1 MNSEE
6 LLIDADGHI
15 LEPPDVWERYL
26 EPRYRDRALRIR
38 VGEDGYEFLEIDR
51 KRAQL
56 TSAALLHS
64 LGGMKMLREM
74 GAKVEDFNASRRDAL
89 GQTKGQKHGIF
100 DSLATGYPEDTY
112 LSGCAPGAMDMKERL
127 EILDREGMAYSII
140 YPTLGLLWEAELF
153 DIELSSA
160 YCRAYNRW
168 ITEFCGD
175 SGGRLVPIAHISLGD
190 PAEAARELERAVK
203 AGCRGAFVC
212 PFTITRKP
220 HGHPDHDRFFAAAQ
234 DLGVP
239 IGIHPTLEPAQ
250 WSVHQRFDGMA
261 WADWYFD
268 LFAAQGVPQAFAT
281 FFQYG
286 VFDRFP
292 SLRVV
297 VLESGAGW
305 IGYWLDRGDAIYRRT
320 TLGST
325 VQLKQKPSDY
335 FRRQCYISADPDERS
350 IAALTRLVGEDRF
363 FWASD
368 YPHPDH
374 PGNYLEELRGM
385 VEGMATS
392 ARRGVLGENV
402 ARAYKLIDFGS
413 KPQEASPA

>member
-1 MNSEE
+1 MPSEE

-15 LEPPDVWERYL
+15 LEPPDLWERYL

-38 VGEDGYEFLEIDR
+38 VGDDGFEFLEIDG
-51 KRAQL
+51 KRAEL
-56 TSAALLHS
+56 TSAGLLHS
-64 LGGMKMLREM
+64 LGGMKKLREL
-74 GAKVEDFNASRRDAL
+74 GAEVENLNERRRSEL
-89 GQTKGQKHGIF
+89 GRSADQRHQIF
-100 DSLATGYPEDTY
+100 DSLGTNSKEDTY
-112 LSGCAPGAMDMKERL
+112 LSGCAPGAMDMRERL
-127 EILDREGMAYSII
+127 AILDREAMAKAVI

-153 DIELSSA
+153 DLELSSA

-168 ITEFCGD
+168 ITDFCGD
-175 SGGRLVPIAHISLGD
+175 SGGRLVPISHISFGD

-203 AGCRGAFVC
+203 AGCRGAFAC
-212 PFTITRKP
+212 PFTITRKA
-220 HGHPDHDRFFAAAQ
+220 HGHKDHDAIFAAAQ

-239 IGIHPTLEPAQ
+239 LAIHPTLEPVK
-250 WSVHQRFDGMA
+250 WGVHQRFDGMG

-292 SLRVV
+292 RLKVV

-320 TLGST
+320 SLGGT
-325 VQLKQKPSDY
+325 VQLKERPSYY
-335 FRRQCYISADPDERS
+335 FKRQCYISGDPDERS
-350 IAALTRLVGEDRF
+350 IAAMTRLIGDDRF

-374 PGNYLEELRGM
+374 PGDYLTELRGM
-385 VEGMATS
+385 VEGMSAP

-402 ARAYKLIDFGS
+402 AHAYGLI
-413 KPQEASPA
+413 

>member
-15 LEPPDVWERYL
+15 LEPPDLWEKYL
-26 EPRYRDRALRIR
+26 EAKYRARALRIR
-38 VGEDGYEFLEIDR
+38 VGDDGYEFLEIDG
-51 KRAQL
+51 KRARL
-56 TSAALLHS
+56 TSATLLNS
-64 LGGMKMLREM
+64 LGGMKKLREM
-74 GAKVEDFNASRRDAL
+74 GAKVEDFNASRREKL
-89 GQTKGQKHGIF
+89 GGNAGNPHAIF
-100 DSLATGYPEDTY
+100 DSLSTGRAEDTY
-112 LSGCAPGAMDMKERL
+112 LAGCAPGAMDMKERMQ
-127 EILDREGMAYSII
+127 ILDREGMAKAVI

-153 DIELSSA
+153 DVELSSA

-168 ITEFCGD
+168 IAEFCGD

-190 PAEAARELERAVK
+190 PVEAARELERAVK
-203 AGCRGAFVC
+203 AGCKGAFVC
-212 PFTITRKP
+212 PFTITRRP
-220 HGHPDHDRFFAAAQ
+220 HGHPAHDAVFAAAQ

-239 IGIHPTLEPAQ
+239 LAIHPTLEPPQ
-250 WSVHQRFDGMA
+250 WGVHQRFDGME

-292 SLRVV
+292 HLKVV

-320 TLGST
+320 ALGGT
-325 VQLKQKPSDY
+325 VQLKERPSYY
-335 FRRQCYISADPDERS
+335 FKRQCYISADPDERS
-350 IAALTRLVGEDRF
+350 ISALTRLVGEDRF

-374 PGNYLEELRGM
+374 PGDYLEELRGM
-385 VEGMATS
+385 VEGMTTAG
-392 ARRGVLGENV
+392 RRGVLGENV
-402 ARAYKLIDFGS
+402 ARAYGLI
-413 KPQEASPA
+413 